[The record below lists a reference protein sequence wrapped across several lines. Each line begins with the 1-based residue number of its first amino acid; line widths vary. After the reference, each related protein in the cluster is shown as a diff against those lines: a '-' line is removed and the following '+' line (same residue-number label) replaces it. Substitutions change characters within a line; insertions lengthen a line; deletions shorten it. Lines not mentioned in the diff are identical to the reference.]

1 MNTKRQTIWLV
12 SMLSLMVVL
21 SAYYLFTEDTSAP
34 AKQTVDNVR
43 TEQTLKG
50 DATEVGQLP
59 EIIVTEVSTGHG
71 ADPSATDKDGAASTQ
86 DNGSQNNATGTPAT
100 NGSGTE
106 ADGKNTGTDTSAAAK
121 EDKEKEMLDKI
132 EAEGV
137 MKRSTIEELQMQRAE
152 KYQQEMEKLMG
163 DLNSTSSEKTAAV
176 HDEMGKL
183 EDHETKLAALETE
196 LQKQYHSAVITQDN
210 DKYQVLVQSNKL
222 EAKDAVEIVD
232 KVMKDLNVTQDK
244 IVVEYVSE

>member
-21 SAYYLFTEDTSAP
+21 SAYYLFTEDTTAP

-43 TEQTLKG
+43 SEQTLKG

-59 EIIVTEVSTGHG
+59 EIKVTEVSTGHG
-71 ADPSATDKDGAASTQ
+71 ADPSVNGKDAASEAKENSSKSDGTNPSATSTSK
-86 DNGSQNNATGTPAT
+86 DDEAKNAG
-100 NGSGTE
+100 NE
-106 ADGKNTGTDTSAAAK
+106 TSAAAK
-121 EDKEKEMLDKI
+121 EDQEKAMLDKV

-137 MKRSTIEELQMQRAE
+137 MKRSSIEELQMQRAE
-152 KYQQEMEKLMG
+152 KYQQEMEKLMS

-183 EDHETKLAALETE
+183 EEHETKLSNLETE
-196 LQKQYHSAVITQDN
+196 LQKQYQSAVITQDN

>member
-43 TEQTLKG
+43 TEQMLKG

-59 EIIVTEVSTGHG
+59 EIKVTEVSTGHG
-71 ADPSATDKDGAASTQ
+71 SDPSSTNKDGAASVQ
-86 DNGSQNNATGTPAT
+86 DNGSHSDATSTPAT
-100 NGSGTE
+100 NGSGAE
-106 ADGKNTGTDTSAAAK
+106 VDGKNAGTDTSAAVK
-121 EDKEKEMLDKI
+121 EDKDKAMLDKI

-163 DLNSTSSEKTAAV
+163 DLNSTSGEKTATV

-210 DKYQVLVQSNKL
+210 NKYQVLVQSNKL